1 MRRAGLIYPNGKSW
15 LYDTER
21 VKINDV
27 IFFAHVEFCKDNNV
41 LVDQEHNWLPVTGGF
56 LLFKWRWA
64 VVIEV
69 YRANLK
75 LRILTTFSR
84 TSMSAKRRQRIYDEI
99 TGKWESALRDYV
111 HVVAV
116 DNTSESVD
124 QPGCFENDMRVRW
137 EASYDILPSSKKDSF
152 MNLNAEYL
160 MLDGTPLQIR
170 GWIVTEDIVKV
181 DFALGAVKKRSTT
194 ARGLA
199 LNERIAND
207 RIKAATSRNS
217 HVRNSTLMEGPRGPR
232 SQQPRSERPK
242 VEDAGFDA
250 LEYPPTLFA
259 PERTTL
265 ASASPAALN
274 PVQPEEASAL
284 YSTPHDLDSWNL
296 PSAFAPKVD
305 NMGPRATVEPE
316 RSSKMPATALE
327 GLHVHSTVQ
336 IEHEVPAKR
345 SRWS

>member
-1 MRRAGLIYPNGKSW
+1 MPHPARQRNTSEIQSHRRHTGYRRTYARTEPPNTGRRDRDDAAPRRSSRSTQQQIQSTQARNQYTTPLLKYAHLITARNHLEEEMRRAGLIYPNGKSW

-170 GWIVTEDIVKV
+170 GWIVTEDIVQH
-181 DFALGAVKKRSTT
+181 G
-194 ARGLA
+194 
-199 LNERIAND
+199 
-207 RIKAATSRNS
+207 TSRN
-217 HVRNSTLMEGPRGPR
+217 G
-232 SQQPRSERPK
+232 
-242 VEDAGFDA
+242 
-250 LEYPPTLFA
+250 
-259 PERTTL
+259 
-265 ASASPAALN
+265 
-274 PVQPEEASAL
+274 
-284 YSTPHDLDSWNL
+284 
-296 PSAFAPKVD
+296 
-305 NMGPRATVEPE
+305 RA
-316 RSSKMPATALE
+316 
-327 GLHVHSTVQ
+327 
-336 IEHEVPAKR
+336 
-345 SRWS
+345 